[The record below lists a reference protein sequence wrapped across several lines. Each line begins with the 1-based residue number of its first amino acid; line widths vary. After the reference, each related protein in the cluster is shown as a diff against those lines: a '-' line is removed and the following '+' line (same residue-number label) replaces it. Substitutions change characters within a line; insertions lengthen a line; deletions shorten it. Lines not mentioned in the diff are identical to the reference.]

1 MASKSKTYELAL
13 KIAGKVDSSLK
24 KSCLAAAKDV
34 NTLSASVQKVSG
46 KAAKAMATATSAAIT
61 AITVD
66 AAKKAIEFEST
77 MADVAKVVDGLRDQ
91 NGAFTKSYYEMSD
104 ALLNMSKNIPMTADA
119 LGQIMA
125 SAGQAGIASEDLTKF
140 TETAAKMG
148 VAFDTTAEQAGEWM
162 ATWRT
167 ALNLS
172 QTQVTALGDQLNYL
186 GNTTS
191 ENVLKLSEVV
201 TRVGALGQTAGL
213 SAGEVAA
220 LAASMPGVTAEISA
234 TGIKSMMIAMTAGAS
249 ATSNQAAV
257 LQQLGFTASDMA
269 NRMQTDAK
277 GAIIDLLGA
286 IKQLPAAE
294 QTAALSQY
302 FGKESVSSIAPL
314 LKNLGYL
321 QQQFAKVGD
330 AAAYSGSM
338 EAEYAVRADT
348 TANKLQLM
356 QNKLAALQVQIGNK
370 ILPYVNDALDD
381 LSANALPKAEK
392 TLGFII
398 PKVAKMLGFM
408 LEHSSALI
416 NIGLGITAVV
426 GISKTFKAVSTAYKG
441 ATAAVKLLR
450 AAQLKTKIATV
461 ALTAQIRAHTF
472 AMKASAAASKAAA
485 KAQKAFA
492 AGMKFIKSPVGIAVI
507 AITAL
512 ITAGV
517 WLYKNWDTVKAK
529 AAQLGAKI
537 SGIWTKINTAVT
549 TAIAAISSR
558 FPALGAVLSGLWKSV
573 QDVWGNIKAIF
584 SNIIGFIDN
593 VFSGNWSAAWGNIVA
608 IFGNVFGALANI
620 AKAPINAVISVI
632 NMVLSKINEMKI
644 SIPDWV
650 PGVGGKTLGFN
661 IPQIPMLATGGI
673 ATAPTLA
680 MVGEGG
686 EPEAVLPLS
695 KLAQLLDD
703 WVKKPKPGSAGGGD
717 SIVFSPVFNFYG
729 GTPSRE
735 EAMEAGRVS
744 FAEFKRLYRRMKDEE
759 RRKQFSPAKEGKG

>member
-46 KAAKAMATATSAAIT
+46 KAAKAMATATRAAIT
-61 AITVD
+61 AITVA

-104 ALLNMSKNIPMTADA
+104 ALLNMSKSIPMTADA

-125 SAGQAGIASEDLTKF
+125 SAGQAGIASEDLAKF

-148 VAFDTTAEQAGEWM
+148 VAFNTTAEQAGDWM

-191 ENVLKLSEVV
+191 ENALKLSEVV

-249 ATSNQAAV
+249 ATSKQAAV

-277 GAIIDLLGA
+277 GAIIDLLGT

-330 AAAYSGSM
+330 ASAYRGSM

-356 QNKLAALQVQIGNK
+356 QNKLAVLQVRIGNK
-370 ILPYVNDALDD
+370 ILPYVNDALDE
-381 LSANALPKAEK
+381 LSANVLPEVGAE
-392 TLGFII
+392 LDVIVPNII
-398 PKVAKMLGFM
+398 NATKWLWD
-408 LEHSSALI
+408 HRSAVI
-416 NIGLGITAVV
+416 AV
-426 GISKTFKAVSTAYKG
+426 GIAIGGTVAISKGISTVTTIYKG

-472 AMKASAAASKAAA
+472 AMRASIAASKAAA
-485 KAQKAFA
+485 VASKAFR
-492 AGMKFIKSPVGIAVI
+492 AGLAFVTSPIGIAI
-507 AITAL
+507 LAITAL
-512 ITAGV
+512 IAAGV

-593 VFSGNWSAAWGNIVA
+593 VFSGNWSAAWGNVVS
-608 IFGNVFGALANI
+608 IFGNVFGELANI

-703 WVKKPKPGSAGGGD
+703 WDKKPKPGSAGGGE

-759 RRKQFSPAKEGKG
+759 RRKQFSPA

>member
-34 NTLSASVQKVSG
+34 NTLSASVQKTG
-46 KAAKAMATATSAAIT
+46 RIAAKAMAAVGTAVA
-61 AITVD
+61 TV
-66 AAKKAIEFEST
+66 AVASAKKAIEFEST

-104 ALLNMSKNIPMTADA
+104 ALLNMSKSIPMTADA

-191 ENVLKLSEVV
+191 ENALKLSEVV

-249 ATSNQAAV
+249 ATSKQAAV

-277 GAIIDLLGA
+277 GAIIDLLGT

-330 AAAYSGSM
+330 ASAYSGSM

-356 QNKLAALQVQIGNK
+356 QNKLAVLQVQIGNK
-370 ILPYVNDALDD
+370 ILPYVNDALDE
-381 LSANALPKAEK
+381 LSANVLPEVGAE
-392 TLGFII
+392 LDVIVPNII
-398 PKVAKMLGFM
+398 NATKWLWD
-408 LEHSSALI
+408 HRSAVI
-416 NIGLGITAVV
+416 AV
-426 GISKTFKAVSTAYKG
+426 GIAIGGTVAISKGISTVTTIYKG

-512 ITAGV
+512 IAAGV

-593 VFSGNWSAAWGNIVA
+593 VFSGNWSAAWENVVA

-650 PGVGGKTLGFN
+650 PVVGGKTLGFN

-703 WVKKPKPGSAGGGD
+703 WDKKPKPGSAGGGD

-729 GTPSRE
+729 GTPSRD

-744 FAEFKRLYRRMKDEE
+744 FAEFKRLYQRMKNEE
-759 RRKQFSPAKEGKG
+759 RRKQFSPAL

>member
-398 PKVAKMLGFM
+398 PKVAKLLGFM

-759 RRKQFSPAKEGKG
+759 RRKQFSPA

>member
-34 NTLSASVQKVSG
+34 NTLSASVQKVSS
-46 KAAKAMATATSAAIT
+46 KVAKAMATATSAAIT

-104 ALLNMSKNIPMTADA
+104 ALLNMSKSIPMTADA

-148 VAFDTTAEQAGEWM
+148 VAFDTTAEQAGDWM

-191 ENVLKLSEVV
+191 ENALKLSEVV

-249 ATSNQAAV
+249 ATSKQAAV

-338 EAEYAVRADT
+338 EEEYAVRADT

-356 QNKLAALQVQIGNK
+356 QNKLAVLQVQIGNK

-398 PKVAKMLGFM
+398 PKVAKLLGFM
-408 LEHSSALI
+408 LEHSSALL

-450 AAQLKTKIATV
+450 AAQLKTKISTV
-461 ALTAQIRAHTF
+461 ALTAQTKAHTF

-485 KAQKAFA
+485 VASKAFR
-492 AGMKFIKSPVGIAVI
+492 AGLAFVTSPIGIAI
-507 AITAL
+507 LAITAL
-512 ITAGV
+512 IAAGV

-593 VFSGNWSAAWGNIVA
+593 VFSGNWSAAWGNVVS
-608 IFGNVFGALANI
+608 IFGNEFGALANI

-703 WVKKPKPGSAGGGD
+703 WEKKPKPGSAGGGE

-759 RRKQFSPAKEGKG
+759 RRKQFSPA

>member
-1 MASKSKTYELAL
+1 MSSKSKTYELAL

-24 KSCLAAAKDV
+24 KSCLSAAKDV

-104 ALLNMSKNIPMTADA
+104 ALLNMSKSIPMTADA

-148 VAFDTTAEQAGEWM
+148 VAFDTTAEQAGDWM

-191 ENVLKLSEVV
+191 ENALKLSEVV

-249 ATSNQAAV
+249 ATSKQAAV
-257 LQQLGFTASDMA
+257 LQQLGFTASDMT

-330 AAAYSGSM
+330 ASAYSGSM

-356 QNKLAALQVQIGNK
+356 QNKLAVLQVQIGNK

-398 PKVAKMLGFM
+398 PKVAKLLGFM

-450 AAQLKTKIATV
+450 AAQLKTKTATI

-472 AMKASAAASKAAA
+472 AMRASAAASKAAA
-485 KAQKAFA
+485 VASKAFR
-492 AGMKFIKSPVGIAVI
+492 AGLAFVTSPIGIAI
-507 AITAL
+507 LAITAL
-512 ITAGV
+512 IAAGV

-593 VFSGNWSAAWGNIVA
+593 VFSGNWSAAWGNVVS
-608 IFGNVFGALANI
+608 IFGNVFGELANI

-703 WVKKPKPGSAGGGD
+703 WEKKPKPGSAGGGE

-759 RRKQFSPAKEGKG
+759 RRKQFSPA

>member
-13 KIAGKVDSSLK
+13 KIAGKVDGSLK
-24 KSCLAAAKDV
+24 KSCLSAAKDV
-34 NTLSASVQKVSG
+34 NTLSASVQKVSS
-46 KAAKAMATATSAAIT
+46 KVAKAMATATSAAIT

-104 ALLNMSKNIPMTADA
+104 ALLNMSKSIPMTADA

-191 ENVLKLSEVV
+191 ENALKLSEVV

-249 ATSNQAAV
+249 ATSKQAAV

-330 AAAYSGSM
+330 ASAYSGSM

-356 QNKLAALQVQIGNK
+356 QNKLAVLQVQIGNK

-398 PKVAKMLGFM
+398 PKVAKLLGFM

-450 AAQLKTKIATV
+450 AAQLKTKTATI
-461 ALTAQIRAHTF
+461 ALTAQTRAHTF
-472 AMKASAAASKAAA
+472 AMRASAAASKAAA
-485 KAQKAFA
+485 VASKAFR
-492 AGMKFIKSPVGIAVI
+492 AGLAFVTSPIGIAI
-507 AITAL
+507 LAITAL
-512 ITAGV
+512 IAAGV

-593 VFSGNWSAAWGNIVA
+593 VFSGNWSAAWGNVVS
-608 IFGNVFGALANI
+608 IFGNVFGELANI

-703 WVKKPKPGSAGGGD
+703 WDKKPKPGSAGGGE

-759 RRKQFSPAKEGKG
+759 RRKQFSPA

>member
-104 ALLNMSKNIPMTADA
+104 ALLNMSKSIPMTADA

-191 ENVLKLSEVV
+191 ENALKLSEVV

-249 ATSNQAAV
+249 ATSKQAAV

-286 IKQLPAAE
+286 IKQLPATE

-330 AAAYSGSM
+330 ASAYSGSM

-356 QNKLAALQVQIGNK
+356 QNKLAVLQVQIGNK

-398 PKVAKMLGFM
+398 PKVAKLLGFM

-450 AAQLKTKIATV
+450 AAQLKTKTATI

-472 AMKASAAASKAAA
+472 AMRASAAASKAAA
-485 KAQKAFA
+485 VASKAFR
-492 AGMKFIKSPVGIAVI
+492 AGLAFVTSPIGIAI
-507 AITAL
+507 LAITAL
-512 ITAGV
+512 IAAGV

-593 VFSGNWSAAWGNIVA
+593 VFSGNWSAAWGNVVS
-608 IFGNVFGALANI
+608 IFGNVFGELANI

-703 WVKKPKPGSAGGGD
+703 WEKKPKPGSAGGGE

-759 RRKQFSPAKEGKG
+759 RRKQFSPA

>member
-104 ALLNMSKNIPMTADA
+104 ALLNMSKSIPMTADA

-191 ENVLKLSEVV
+191 ENALKLSEVI

-249 ATSNQAAV
+249 ATSKQAAV

-330 AAAYSGSM
+330 AEAYSGSM

-356 QNKLAALQVQIGNK
+356 QNKLAVLQVQIGNK

-398 PKVAKMLGFM
+398 PKVAKLLGFM

-450 AAQLKTKIATV
+450 AAQLKTKTATI
-461 ALTAQIRAHTF
+461 ALTAQTRAHTF
-472 AMKASAAASKAAA
+472 AMRASAAASKAAA
-485 KAQKAFA
+485 VASKAFR
-492 AGMKFIKSPVGIAVI
+492 AGLAFVTSPIGIAI
-507 AITAL
+507 LAITAL
-512 ITAGV
+512 IAAGV

-593 VFSGNWSAAWGNIVA
+593 VFSGNWSAAWGNVVS
-608 IFGNVFGALANI
+608 IFGNVFGELANI

-703 WVKKPKPGSAGGGD
+703 WDKKPKPGSAGGGE

-759 RRKQFSPAKEGKG
+759 RRKQFSPA

>member
-1 MASKSKTYELAL
+1 MASISKTYELAL
-13 KIAGKVDSSLK
+13 KIAGKVDGSLK

-34 NTLSASVQKVSG
+34 NTLSASAQKTG
-46 KAAKAMATATSAAIT
+46 RIAAKAMAAVGTAVA
-61 AITVD
+61 TV
-66 AAKKAIEFEST
+66 AVASAKKAIEFEST

-125 SAGQAGIASEDLTKF
+125 SAGQAGIASEDLAKF

-172 QTQVTALGDQLNYL
+172 QTQVAALGDQLNYL

-191 ENVLKLSEVV
+191 ENALKLSEVV

-249 ATSNQAAV
+249 ATSKQAAV

-277 GAIIDLLGA
+277 GAIIDLLGT

-330 AAAYSGSM
+330 ASAYSGSM

-356 QNKLAALQVQIGNK
+356 QNKLAVLQVQIGNK
-370 ILPYVNDALDD
+370 ILPYVNDALDE
-381 LSANALPKAEK
+381 LSANVLPEVGAE
-392 TLGFII
+392 LDVIVPNII
-398 PKVAKMLGFM
+398 NATKWLWD
-408 LEHSSALI
+408 HRSAVI
-416 NIGLGITAVV
+416 AV
-426 GISKTFKAVSTAYKG
+426 GIAIGGTVAISKGISTVTTIYKG

-450 AAQLKTKIATV
+450 AAQLKTKIATI

-492 AGMKFIKSPVGIAVI
+492 AGMKFIKSPVGIAVV

-512 ITAGV
+512 IAAGV

-593 VFSGNWSAAWGNIVA
+593 VFSGNWSAAWGNVVS
-608 IFGNVFGALANI
+608 IFGNVFGELANI

-650 PGVGGKTLGFN
+650 PVVGGETLGFN

-703 WVKKPKPGSAGGGD
+703 WDKKPKPGSAGGGE

-759 RRKQFSPAKEGKG
+759 RRKQFSPA

>member
-104 ALLNMSKNIPMTADA
+104 ALLNMSKSIPMTADA

-125 SAGQAGIASEDLTKF
+125 SAGQAGIASEDLAKF

-172 QTQVTALGDQLNYL
+172 QTQVAALGDQLNYL

-191 ENVLKLSEVV
+191 ENALKLSEVV

-249 ATSNQAAV
+249 ATSKQAAV
-257 LQQLGFTASDMA
+257 LQQLGFTVSDMA

-356 QNKLAALQVQIGNK
+356 QNKLAVLQVQIGNK

-398 PKVAKMLGFM
+398 PKVAKLLGFM

-450 AAQLKTKIATV
+450 AAQLKTKTATI
-461 ALTAQIRAHTF
+461 ALTAQTRAHTF
-472 AMKASAAASKAAA
+472 AMRASAAAIKAAA
-485 KAQKAFA
+485 VASKAFR
-492 AGMKFIKSPVGIAVI
+492 AGLAFVTSPIGIAI
-507 AITAL
+507 LAITAL
-512 ITAGV
+512 IAAGV

-593 VFSGNWSAAWGNIVA
+593 VFSGNWSAAWGNVVS
-608 IFGNVFGALANI
+608 IFGNVFGELANI

-703 WVKKPKPGSAGGGD
+703 WDKKPKPSSAGGGE

-759 RRKQFSPAKEGKG
+759 RRKQFSPA

>member
-125 SAGQAGIASEDLTKF
+125 SAGQAGIASEDLAKF

-148 VAFDTTAEQAGEWM
+148 VAFDTTAEQAGDWM

-191 ENVLKLSEVV
+191 ENALKLSEVV

-249 ATSNQAAV
+249 ATSKQAAV

-286 IKQLPAAE
+286 IKQLPAVE

-330 AAAYSGSM
+330 ASAYSGSM

-356 QNKLAALQVQIGNK
+356 QNKLAVLQVQIGNK

-398 PKVAKMLGFM
+398 PKVAKLLGFM

-450 AAQLKTKIATV
+450 AAQLKTKTATI

-472 AMKASAAASKAAA
+472 AMRASAAASKAAA
-485 KAQKAFA
+485 VASKAFR
-492 AGMKFIKSPVGIAVI
+492 AGLAFVTSPIGIAI
-507 AITAL
+507 LAITAL
-512 ITAGV
+512 IAAGV

-593 VFSGNWSAAWGNIVA
+593 VFSGNWSAAWGNVVS
-608 IFGNVFGALANI
+608 IFGNEFGALANI

-703 WVKKPKPGSAGGGD
+703 WDKKPKPGSAGGGE

-759 RRKQFSPAKEGKG
+759 RRKQFSPA

>member
-104 ALLNMSKNIPMTADA
+104 ALLNMSKSIPMTADA

-172 QTQVTALGDQLNYL
+172 QTQVAALGDQLNYL

-191 ENVLKLSEVV
+191 ENALKLSEVV

-249 ATSNQAAV
+249 ATSKQAAV

-356 QNKLAALQVQIGNK
+356 QNKLAVLQVQIGNK

-398 PKVAKMLGFM
+398 PKVAKLLGFM

-450 AAQLKTKIATV
+450 AAQLKTKTATI
-461 ALTAQIRAHTF
+461 ALTAQIRAHTL
-472 AMKASAAASKAAA
+472 AMRASAAASKAAA
-485 KAQKAFA
+485 VASKAFR
-492 AGMKFIKSPVGIAVI
+492 AGLAFVTSPIGIAI
-507 AITAL
+507 LAITAL
-512 ITAGV
+512 IAAGV

-558 FPALGAVLSGLWKSV
+558 FPVLGAVLSGLWKSV
-573 QDVWGNIKAIF
+573 QDVWNNIQAIF

-593 VFSGNWSAAWGNIVA
+593 VFSGNWSAAWGNVVS
-608 IFGNVFGALANI
+608 IFGNIFGELANI

-661 IPQIPMLATGGI
+661 IPQIPTLATGGI

-703 WVKKPKPGSAGGGD
+703 WDKKTKPGSAGGGE

-759 RRKQFSPAKEGKG
+759 RRKQFSPA

>member
-77 MADVAKVVDGLRDQ
+77 MADVAKVVDGLRDE

-104 ALLNMSKNIPMTADA
+104 ALLNMSKSIPMTADA

-125 SAGQAGIASEDLTKF
+125 SAGQAGIASEDLAKF

-148 VAFDTTAEQAGEWM
+148 VAFDTTAEQAGDWM

-191 ENVLKLSEVV
+191 ENALKLSEVV

-249 ATSNQAAV
+249 ATSKQAAV

-356 QNKLAALQVQIGNK
+356 QNKLAVLQVQIGNK

-398 PKVAKMLGFM
+398 PKVAKLLGFM
-408 LEHSSALI
+408 LEHSSALL

-450 AAQLKTKIATV
+450 AAQLKTKISTV
-461 ALTAQIRAHTF
+461 ALTAQTKAHTF

-485 KAQKAFA
+485 VASKAFR
-492 AGMKFIKSPVGIAVI
+492 AGLAFVTSPIGIAI
-507 AITAL
+507 LAITAL
-512 ITAGV
+512 IAAGV

-593 VFSGNWSAAWGNIVA
+593 VFSGNWSAAWGNVVS
-608 IFGNVFGALANI
+608 IFGNEFGALANI

-661 IPQIPMLATGGI
+661 IPQIPMLAAGGI

-680 MVGEGG
+680 VVGEGG

-703 WVKKPKPGSAGGGD
+703 WEKKPKPDSAGGGE

-759 RRKQFSPAKEGKG
+759 RRKQFSPA

>member
-34 NTLSASVQKVSG
+34 NTLSASVQKTG
-46 KAAKAMATATSAAIT
+46 RIAAKAMAAVGTAVA
-61 AITVD
+61 TV
-66 AAKKAIEFEST
+66 AVASAKKAIEFEST
-77 MADVAKVVDGLRDQ
+77 MADVAKVVDGLRDR

-104 ALLNMSKNIPMTADA
+104 ALLNMSKSIPMTADA

-191 ENVLKLSEVV
+191 ENALKLSEVV

-249 ATSNQAAV
+249 ATSKQATV

-286 IKQLPAAE
+286 IKKLPAAE

-314 LKNLGYL
+314 LKNLDYL

-356 QNKLAALQVQIGNK
+356 QNKLAVLQVQIGNK
-370 ILPYVNDALDD
+370 ILPYVNDALDE
-381 LSANALPKAEK
+381 LSANVLPEVGAE
-392 TLGFII
+392 LDVIVPNII
-398 PKVAKMLGFM
+398 NATKWLW
-408 LEHSSALI
+408 EHRSAVI
-416 NIGLGITAVV
+416 AV
-426 GISKTFKAVSTAYKG
+426 GIAIGGTVAISKGISTVTTIYKG

-512 ITAGV
+512 IAAGV

-593 VFSGNWSAAWGNIVA
+593 VFSGNWSAAWGNVVS
-608 IFGNVFGALANI
+608 IFGNVFGELANI

-650 PGVGGKTLGFN
+650 PVVGGKTLGFN

-703 WVKKPKPGSAGGGD
+703 WEKKPKPGSAGGGE

-735 EAMEAGRVS
+735 EAIEAGRVS

-759 RRKQFSPAKEGKG
+759 RRKQFSPA

>member
-77 MADVAKVVDGLRDQ
+77 MADVAKVVDGLRDE

-104 ALLNMSKNIPMTADA
+104 ALLNMSKSIPMTADA

-191 ENVLKLSEVV
+191 ENALKLSEVV

-220 LAASMPGVTAEISA
+220 LAASMPGVNAEISA

-249 ATSNQAAV
+249 ATSKQAAV
-257 LQQLGFTASDMA
+257 LQQLGFTASEMA

-286 IKQLPAAE
+286 IKQLPEAE

-321 QQQFAKVGD
+321 QQQFDKVGD

-356 QNKLAALQVQIGNK
+356 QNKLAVLQVQIGNK

-398 PKVAKMLGFM
+398 PKVAKLLGFM

-450 AAQLKTKIATV
+450 AAQLKTKTATI
-461 ALTAQIRAHTF
+461 ALTAQTRAHTF
-472 AMKASAAASKAAA
+472 AMRASAAASKAAA
-485 KAQKAFA
+485 VASKAFR
-492 AGMKFIKSPVGIAVI
+492 AGLAFITSPIGIAI
-507 AITAL
+507 LAITAL
-512 ITAGV
+512 IAAGV

-537 SGIWTKINTAVT
+537 IGIWTKINTAVT

-593 VFSGNWSAAWGNIVA
+593 VFSGNWSAAWGNVVS
-608 IFGNVFGALANI
+608 IFGNVFGELANI

-703 WVKKPKPGSAGGGD
+703 WDKKPKPGSAGGGE

-759 RRKQFSPAKEGKG
+759 RRKQFSPA

>member
-34 NTLSASVQKVSG
+34 NTLSASVQKVSS
-46 KAAKAMATATSAAIT
+46 KVAKAMATATSAAIT

-104 ALLNMSKNIPMTADA
+104 ALLNMSKSIPMTADA

-191 ENVLKLSEVV
+191 ENALKLSEVV

-249 ATSNQAAV
+249 ATSKQAAV

-338 EAEYAVRADT
+338 EEEYAVRADT

-356 QNKLAALQVQIGNK
+356 QNKLAVLQVQIGNK

-398 PKVAKMLGFM
+398 PKVAKLLGFM

-450 AAQLKTKIATV
+450 AAQLKTKISTV
-461 ALTAQIRAHTF
+461 ALTAQTKAHTF

-485 KAQKAFA
+485 VASKAFR
-492 AGMKFIKSPVGIAVI
+492 AGLAFVTSPIGIAI
-507 AITAL
+507 LAITAL
-512 ITAGV
+512 IAAGV

-593 VFSGNWSAAWGNIVA
+593 VFSGNWSAAWGNVVS
-608 IFGNVFGALANI
+608 IFGNEFGALANI

-661 IPQIPMLATGGI
+661 IPQIPMLAAGGI

-703 WVKKPKPGSAGGGD
+703 WEKKPKPDSAGGGE

-759 RRKQFSPAKEGKG
+759 RRKQFSPA

>member
-77 MADVAKVVDGLRDQ
+77 MADVAKVVDGLRDE

-104 ALLNMSKNIPMTADA
+104 ALLNMSKSIPMTADA

-125 SAGQAGIASEDLTKF
+125 SAGQAGIASEDLAKF

-148 VAFDTTAEQAGEWM
+148 VAFDTTAEQAGDWM

-191 ENVLKLSEVV
+191 ENALKLSEVV

-249 ATSNQAAV
+249 ATSKQAAV

-330 AAAYSGSM
+330 ATAYSGSM

-356 QNKLAALQVQIGNK
+356 QNKLAVLQVQIGNK

-398 PKVAKMLGFM
+398 PKVAKLLGFM

-450 AAQLKTKIATV
+450 AAQLKTKTATI
-461 ALTAQIRAHTF
+461 ALTAQTRAHTF
-472 AMKASAAASKAAA
+472 AMRASAAASKAAA
-485 KAQKAFA
+485 VASKAFR
-492 AGMKFIKSPVGIAVI
+492 AGLAFVTSPIGIAI
-507 AITAL
+507 LAITAL
-512 ITAGV
+512 IAAGV

-593 VFSGNWSAAWGNIVA
+593 VFSGNWSAAWGNVVS
-608 IFGNVFGALANI
+608 IFGNLFGELANI

-661 IPQIPMLATGGI
+661 IPQILMLATGGI

-703 WVKKPKPGSAGGGD
+703 WDKKPKPGSAGGGE

-759 RRKQFSPAKEGKG
+759 RRKQFSPA

>member
-104 ALLNMSKNIPMTADA
+104 ALLNMSKSIPMTADA

-125 SAGQAGIASEDLTKF
+125 SAGKAGIASEDLTKF

-191 ENVLKLSEVV
+191 ENALKLSEVV

-249 ATSNQAAV
+249 ATSKQAAV

-286 IKQLPAAE
+286 IKKLPAAE

-356 QNKLAALQVQIGNK
+356 QNKLAVLQVQIGNK
-370 ILPYVNDALDD
+370 ILPYVNAALDD

-398 PKVAKMLGFM
+398 PKVAKLLGFM
-408 LEHSSALI
+408 LEHSSALL

-450 AAQLKTKIATV
+450 AAQLKTKISTV
-461 ALTAQIRAHTF
+461 ALTAQTKAHTF

-485 KAQKAFA
+485 VASKAFR
-492 AGMKFIKSPVGIAVI
+492 AGLAFVTSPIGIAI
-507 AITAL
+507 LAITAL
-512 ITAGV
+512 IAAGV

-593 VFSGNWSAAWGNIVA
+593 VFSGNWSAAWGNVVS
-608 IFGNVFGALANI
+608 IFGNEFGALANI

-703 WVKKPKPGSAGGGD
+703 WDKKPKPGSAGGGE

-759 RRKQFSPAKEGKG
+759 RRKQFSPA

>member
-13 KIAGKVDSSLK
+13 KIAGKVDGSLK
-24 KSCLAAAKDV
+24 KSCFSAAKDV
-34 NTLSASVQKVSG
+34 NTLSASVQKTG
-46 KAAKAMATATSAAIT
+46 RIAAKAMAAVGTAVA
-61 AITVD
+61 TV
-66 AAKKAIEFEST
+66 AVASAKKAIEFEST

-104 ALLNMSKNIPMTADA
+104 ALLNMSKSIPMTADA
-119 LGQIMA
+119 LGQIMV

-191 ENVLKLSEVV
+191 ENALKLSEVV

-249 ATSNQAAV
+249 ATSKQAAV

-330 AAAYSGSM
+330 ASAYSGSM

-356 QNKLAALQVQIGNK
+356 QNKLAVLQVRIGNK

-398 PKVAKMLGFM
+398 PKVAKLLGFM

-450 AAQLKTKIATV
+450 AAQLKTKTAT
-461 ALTAQIRAHTF
+461 I
-472 AMKASAAASKAAA
+472 
-485 KAQKAFA
+485 
-492 AGMKFIKSPVGIAVI
+492 
-507 AITAL
+507 
-512 ITAGV
+512 
-517 WLYKNWDTVKAK
+517 
-529 AAQLGAKI
+529 
-537 SGIWTKINTAVT
+537 
-549 TAIAAISSR
+549 
-558 FPALGAVLSGLWKSV
+558 
-573 QDVWGNIKAIF
+573 
-584 SNIIGFIDN
+584 
-593 VFSGNWSAAWGNIVA
+593 
-608 IFGNVFGALANI
+608 
-620 AKAPINAVISVI
+620 
-632 NMVLSKINEMKI
+632 
-644 SIPDWV
+644 
-650 PGVGGKTLGFN
+650 
-661 IPQIPMLATGGI
+661 
-673 ATAPTLA
+673 
-680 MVGEGG
+680 
-686 EPEAVLPLS
+686 
-695 KLAQLLDD
+695 
-703 WVKKPKPGSAGGGD
+703 
-717 SIVFSPVFNFYG
+717 
-729 GTPSRE
+729 
-735 EAMEAGRVS
+735 
-744 FAEFKRLYRRMKDEE
+744 AEFDHSTLTK
-759 RRKQFSPAKEGKG
+759 

>member
-13 KIAGKVDSSLK
+13 KIEGKVDSSLK

-104 ALLNMSKNIPMTADA
+104 ALLNMSKSIPMTADA

-125 SAGQAGIASEDLTKF
+125 SAGQAGIASEDLTAF

-167 ALNLS
+167 TLNLS

-191 ENVLKLSEVV
+191 ENALKLSEVV

-213 SAGEVAA
+213 SPGEVAA
-220 LAASMPGVTAEISA
+220 LAASMPGVNAEISA

-249 ATSNQAAV
+249 ATSKQSAV
-257 LQQLGFTASDMA
+257 LQQLGFTATEMA

-356 QNKLAALQVQIGNK
+356 QNKLAVLQVQIGNK

-398 PKVAKMLGFM
+398 PKVAKLLGFM

-450 AAQLKTKIATV
+450 AAQLKTKTATI

-472 AMKASAAASKAAA
+472 AMRASAAASKAAA
-485 KAQKAFA
+485 VASKAFR
-492 AGMKFIKSPVGIAVI
+492 AGLAFVTSPIGIAI
-507 AITAL
+507 LAITAL
-512 ITAGV
+512 IAAGV

-593 VFSGNWSAAWGNIVA
+593 VFSGNWSAAWGNVVS
-608 IFGNVFGALANI
+608 IFGNVFGELANI

-703 WVKKPKPGSAGGGD
+703 WDKKPKPGSAGGGE

-759 RRKQFSPAKEGKG
+759 RRKQFSPA

>member
-249 ATSNQAAV
+249 ATSQQAAV

-398 PKVAKMLGFM
+398 PKVAKLLGFM

-450 AAQLKTKIATV
+450 AAQLKTKISTI
-461 ALTAQIRAHTF
+461 ALTAQTRAHTF
-472 AMKASAAASKAAA
+472 AMRASAAASKAAA
-485 KAQKAFA
+485 VASKAFR
-492 AGMKFIKSPVGIAVI
+492 AGLAFVTSPIGIAI
-507 AITAL
+507 LAITAL
-512 ITAGV
+512 ISAGV

-558 FPALGAVLSGLWKSV
+558 VRELLGAVLPGLWKSV

-593 VFSGNWSAAWGNIVA
+593 VFSGNWSAAWGNVVS

-661 IPQIPMLATGGI
+661 LPQIPMLATGGI

-703 WVKKPKPGSAGGGD
+703 WEKKPKPGSAGGGE

-759 RRKQFSPAKEGKG
+759 RRKQFSPA

>member
-66 AAKKAIEFEST
+66 AAKKAIEFEGT

-125 SAGQAGIASEDLTKF
+125 SAGQAGIASEDLAKF

-172 QTQVTALGDQLNYL
+172 QTQVAALGDQLNYL

-191 ENVLKLSEVV
+191 ENALKLSEVV

-249 ATSNQAAV
+249 ATSKQAAV

-356 QNKLAALQVQIGNK
+356 QNKLAVLQVQIGNK

-398 PKVAKMLGFM
+398 PKVAKLLGFM

-450 AAQLKTKIATV
+450 AAQLKTKTATI
-461 ALTAQIRAHTF
+461 ALTAQTRAHTF
-472 AMKASAAASKAAA
+472 AMRASAAASKAAA
-485 KAQKAFA
+485 VASKAFR
-492 AGMKFIKSPVGIAVI
+492 AGLAFVTSPIGIAI
-507 AITAL
+507 LAITAL
-512 ITAGV
+512 IAAGV

-593 VFSGNWSAAWGNIVA
+593 VFSGNWSAAWGNVVS
-608 IFGNVFGALANI
+608 IFGNVFGELANI

-650 PGVGGKTLGFN
+650 PVVGGKTLGFN

-703 WVKKPKPGSAGGGD
+703 WDKKPKPSSAGGGE

-759 RRKQFSPAKEGKG
+759 RRKQFSPA

>member
-125 SAGQAGIASEDLTKF
+125 SAGQAGIASEDLAKF

-249 ATSNQAAV
+249 ATSQQAAV

-330 AAAYSGSM
+330 ASAYSGSM

-348 TANKLQLM
+348 TANKLKLM
-356 QNKLAALQVQIGNK
+356 QNKLAVLQVQIGNK
-370 ILPYVNDALDD
+370 ILPYVNDALDE

-398 PKVAKMLGFM
+398 PKVAKLLGFM

-461 ALTAQIRAHTF
+461 ALTAQSRAHTF

-512 ITAGV
+512 IAAGV

-593 VFSGNWSAAWGNIVA
+593 VFSGNWSAAWGNVVA

-661 IPQIPMLATGGI
+661 LPQIPMLATGGI

-703 WVKKPKPGSAGGGD
+703 WDKKPKPGSAGGGE

-744 FAEFKRLYRRMKDEE
+744 FAEFKRLYRRMQDEE
-759 RRKQFSPAKEGKG
+759 RRKQFSPA

>member
-125 SAGQAGIASEDLTKF
+125 SAGQAGIASEDLAKF

-172 QTQVTALGDQLNYL
+172 QTQVAALGDQLNYL

-191 ENVLKLSEVV
+191 ENALKLSEVV

-249 ATSNQAAV
+249 ATSKQAAV

-330 AAAYSGSM
+330 ASAYSGSM

-356 QNKLAALQVQIGNK
+356 QNKLAVLQVQIGNK

-398 PKVAKMLGFM
+398 PKVAKLLGFM

-450 AAQLKTKIATV
+450 AAQLKTKTATI
-461 ALTAQIRAHTF
+461 ALTAQTRAHTF

-512 ITAGV
+512 IAAGV

-593 VFSGNWSAAWGNIVA
+593 VFSGNWSAAWGNVVS
-608 IFGNVFGALANI
+608 IFGNVFGELANI

-703 WVKKPKPGSAGGGD
+703 WDKKPKPGPAGGGE

-759 RRKQFSPAKEGKG
+759 RRKQFSPA

>member
-34 NTLSASVQKVSG
+34 NTLSASVQKTG
-46 KAAKAMATATSAAIT
+46 RIAAKAMAAVGTAVA
-61 AITVD
+61 TV
-66 AAKKAIEFEST
+66 AVASAKKAIEFEST

-104 ALLNMSKNIPMTADA
+104 ALLNMSKSIPMTADA

-191 ENVLKLSEVV
+191 ENALKLSEVV

-249 ATSNQAAV
+249 ATSKQAAV

-277 GAIIDLLGA
+277 GAIIDLLGT

-330 AAAYSGSM
+330 ASAYSGSM

-356 QNKLAALQVQIGNK
+356 QNKLAVLQVQIGNK
-370 ILPYVNDALDD
+370 ILPYVNDALDE
-381 LSANALPKAEK
+381 LSANVLPEVGAE
-392 TLGFII
+392 LDVIVPNII
-398 PKVAKMLGFM
+398 NATKWLWD
-408 LEHSSALI
+408 HRSAVI
-416 NIGLGITAVV
+416 AV
-426 GISKTFKAVSTAYKG
+426 GIAIGGTVAISKGISTVTTIYKG

-450 AAQLKTKIATV
+450 AAQLKTKTATI

-472 AMKASAAASKAAA
+472 AMRASAAASKAAA
-485 KAQKAFA
+485 VASKAFR
-492 AGMKFIKSPVGIAVI
+492 AGLAFVTSPIGIAI
-507 AITAL
+507 LAITAL
-512 ITAGV
+512 IAAGV

-593 VFSGNWSAAWGNIVA
+593 VFSGNWSAAWENVVA

-650 PGVGGKTLGFN
+650 PVVGGKTLGFN

-703 WVKKPKPGSAGGGD
+703 WDKKPKPGSAGGGD

-729 GTPSRE
+729 GTPSRD

-744 FAEFKRLYRRMKDEE
+744 FAEFKRLYQRMKNEE
-759 RRKQFSPAKEGKG
+759 RRKQFSTAL

>member
-34 NTLSASVQKVSG
+34 NTLSASAQKVSS
-46 KAAKAMATATSAAIT
+46 KVAKAMATATSAAIT
-61 AITVD
+61 AITVA

-104 ALLNMSKNIPMTADA
+104 ALLNMSKSIPMTADA

-125 SAGQAGIASEDLTKF
+125 SAGQAGIASEDLAKF

-148 VAFDTTAEQAGEWM
+148 VAFNTTAEQAGDWM

-191 ENVLKLSEVV
+191 ENALKLSEVV

-249 ATSNQAAV
+249 ATSKQAAV

-330 AAAYSGSM
+330 ASAYSGSM

-348 TANKLQLM
+348 TANKLQLT
-356 QNKLAALQVQIGNK
+356 QNKLAVLQVQIGNK
-370 ILPYVNDALDD
+370 ILPYVNDALDE
-381 LSANALPKAEK
+381 LSANVLPEVG
-392 TLGFII
+392 TELDVIVPNII
-398 PKVAKMLGFM
+398 NATKWLWD
-408 LEHSSALI
+408 HRSAVI
-416 NIGLGITAVV
+416 AV
-426 GISKTFKAVSTAYKG
+426 GIAIGGTVAISKGISTVTTIYKG

-450 AAQLKTKIATV
+450 AAQLKTKIATI

-512 ITAGV
+512 IAAGV

-593 VFSGNWSAAWGNIVA
+593 VFSGNWSAAWGNVVS
-608 IFGNVFGALANI
+608 IFGNVFGELANI

-703 WVKKPKPGSAGGGD
+703 WDKKPKPGSAGGGE

-759 RRKQFSPAKEGKG
+759 RRKQFSPA

>member
-34 NTLSASVQKVSG
+34 NTLSASVQKTG
-46 KAAKAMATATSAAIT
+46 RIAAKAMAAVGTAVA
-61 AITVD
+61 TV
-66 AAKKAIEFEST
+66 AVASAKKAIEFEST

-104 ALLNMSKNIPMTADA
+104 ALLNMSKSIPMTADA

-191 ENVLKLSEVV
+191 ENALKLSEVV

-249 ATSNQAAV
+249 ATSKQATV

-286 IKQLPAAE
+286 IKKLPAAE

-314 LKNLGYL
+314 LKNLDYL

-356 QNKLAALQVQIGNK
+356 QNKLAVLQVQIGNK
-370 ILPYVNDALDD
+370 ILPYVNDALDE
-381 LSANALPKAEK
+381 LSANVLPEVGAE
-392 TLGFII
+392 LDVIVPNII
-398 PKVAKMLGFM
+398 NATKWLWD
-408 LEHSSALI
+408 HRSAVI
-416 NIGLGITAVV
+416 AV
-426 GISKTFKAVSTAYKG
+426 GIAIGGTVAISKGISTVTTIYKG

-512 ITAGV
+512 IAAGV

-593 VFSGNWSAAWGNIVA
+593 VFSGNWSAAWENVVA

-650 PGVGGKTLGFN
+650 PVVGGKTLGFN

-703 WVKKPKPGSAGGGD
+703 WDKKPKPGSAGGGE

-759 RRKQFSPAKEGKG
+759 RRKQFSPA

>member
-104 ALLNMSKNIPMTADA
+104 ALLNMSKSIPMTADA

-162 ATWRT
+162 AVWRT

-191 ENVLKLSEVV
+191 ENALKLSEVV

-249 ATSNQAAV
+249 ATSKQAAV

-356 QNKLAALQVQIGNK
+356 QNKLAVLQVQIGNK

-398 PKVAKMLGFM
+398 PKVAKLLGFM

-461 ALTAQIRAHTF
+461 AQTAQIRAHTF
-472 AMKASAAASKAAA
+472 AMRASAAASKAAA
-485 KAQKAFA
+485 VASKAFR
-492 AGMKFIKSPVGIAVI
+492 AGLAFVTSPIGIAI
-507 AITAL
+507 LAITAL
-512 ITAGV
+512 IAAGV

-593 VFSGNWSAAWGNIVA
+593 VFSGNWSAAWGNVVS
-608 IFGNVFGALANI
+608 IFGNVFGELANI

-703 WVKKPKPGSAGGGD
+703 WDKKPKPGSAGGGE

-759 RRKQFSPAKEGKG
+759 RRKQFSPA

>member
-104 ALLNMSKNIPMTADA
+104 ALLNMSKSIPMTADA

-191 ENVLKLSEVV
+191 ENALKLSEVV

-249 ATSNQAAV
+249 ATSKQAAV

-330 AAAYSGSM
+330 ATAYSGSM

-356 QNKLAALQVQIGNK
+356 QNKLAVLQVQIGNK

-398 PKVAKMLGFM
+398 PKVAKLLGFM

-450 AAQLKTKIATV
+450 AAQLKTKTATI
-461 ALTAQIRAHTF
+461 ALTAQTRAHTF
-472 AMKASAAASKAAA
+472 AMRASAAASKAAA
-485 KAQKAFA
+485 VASKAFR
-492 AGMKFIKSPVGIAVI
+492 AGLAFVTSPIGIAI
-507 AITAL
+507 LAITAL
-512 ITAGV
+512 IAAGV

-593 VFSGNWSAAWGNIVA
+593 VFSGNWSAAWGNVVS
-608 IFGNVFGALANI
+608 IFGNLFGELANI

-703 WVKKPKPGSAGGGD
+703 WDKKPKPGSAGGGE

-759 RRKQFSPAKEGKG
+759 RRKQFSPA

>member
-125 SAGQAGIASEDLTKF
+125 SAGQAGIASEDLAKF

-249 ATSNQAAV
+249 ATSQQAAV

-398 PKVAKMLGFM
+398 PKVAKLLGFM

-450 AAQLKTKIATV
+450 AAQLKTKISTI
-461 ALTAQIRAHTF
+461 ALTAQTRAHTF
-472 AMKASAAASKAAA
+472 AMRASAAASKAAA
-485 KAQKAFA
+485 VASKAFR
-492 AGMKFIKSPVGIAVI
+492 AGLAFVTSPIGIAI
-507 AITAL
+507 LAITAL
-512 ITAGV
+512 IAAGV

-593 VFSGNWSAAWGNIVA
+593 VFSGNWSAAWGNVVS
-608 IFGNVFGALANI
+608 IFGNVFGELPNI

-703 WVKKPKPGSAGGGD
+703 WDKKPKPGSAGGGE

-759 RRKQFSPAKEGKG
+759 RRKQFSPA

>member
-34 NTLSASVQKVSG
+34 NTLSASAQKVSS
-46 KAAKAMATATSAAIT
+46 KVAKAMATATSAAIT
-61 AITVD
+61 AITVA

-125 SAGQAGIASEDLTKF
+125 SAGQAGIASEDLAKF

-148 VAFDTTAEQAGEWM
+148 VAFNTTAEQAGEWM

-172 QTQVTALGDQLNYL
+172 QTQVAALGDQLNYL

-191 ENVLKLSEVV
+191 ENALKLSEVV

-249 ATSNQAAV
+249 ATSKQAAV

-277 GAIIDLLGA
+277 GAIIDLLGT

-330 AAAYSGSM
+330 ATAYSGSM

-356 QNKLAALQVQIGNK
+356 KNKLAVLQVQIGNK

-398 PKVAKMLGFM
+398 PKVAKLLGFM

-450 AAQLKTKIATV
+450 AAQLKTKTATI

-472 AMKASAAASKAAA
+472 AMRASAAASKAAA
-485 KAQKAFA
+485 VASKAFR
-492 AGMKFIKSPVGIAVI
+492 AGLAFVTSPIGIAI
-507 AITAL
+507 LAITAL
-512 ITAGV
+512 IAAGV

-593 VFSGNWSAAWGNIVA
+593 VFSGNWSAAWGNVVS
-608 IFGNVFGALANI
+608 IFGNVFGELANI

-703 WVKKPKPGSAGGGD
+703 WDKKPKPGPAGGGE

-759 RRKQFSPAKEGKG
+759 RRKQFSPA

>member
-104 ALLNMSKNIPMTADA
+104 ALLNMSKSIPMTADA

-191 ENVLKLSEVV
+191 ENALKLSEVV

-249 ATSNQAAV
+249 ATSKQAAV

-330 AAAYSGSM
+330 ASAYSGSM

-356 QNKLAALQVQIGNK
+356 QNKLAVLQVQIGNK
-370 ILPYVNDALDD
+370 ILPYVNDALDE
-381 LSANALPKAEK
+381 LSANVLPEVGAE
-392 TLGFII
+392 LDVIVPNII
-398 PKVAKMLGFM
+398 NATKWLWD
-408 LEHSSALI
+408 HRSAVI
-416 NIGLGITAVV
+416 AV
-426 GISKTFKAVSTAYKG
+426 GIAIGGTVAISKGISTVTTIYKG

-450 AAQLKTKIATV
+450 AAQLKTKTATI

-472 AMKASAAASKAAA
+472 AMRASAAASKAAA
-485 KAQKAFA
+485 VASKAFR
-492 AGMKFIKSPVGIAVI
+492 AGLAFVTSPIGIAI
-507 AITAL
+507 LAITAL
-512 ITAGV
+512 IAAGV

-593 VFSGNWSAAWGNIVA
+593 VFSGNWSAAWGNVVS
-608 IFGNVFGALANI
+608 IFGNLFGELANI

-703 WVKKPKPGSAGGGD
+703 WDKKPKPGSAGGGE

-759 RRKQFSPAKEGKG
+759 RRKQFSPA

>member
-759 RRKQFSPAKEGKG
+759 RRKQFSPA

>member
-34 NTLSASVQKVSG
+34 NTLSASVQKVSS
-46 KAAKAMATATSAAIT
+46 KVAKAMATATSAAIT

-77 MADVAKVVDGLRDQ
+77 MADVAKVVDGLRDE

-104 ALLNMSKNIPMTADA
+104 ALLNMSKSIPMTADA

-125 SAGQAGIASEDLTKF
+125 SAGQAGIASEDLAKF

-148 VAFDTTAEQAGEWM
+148 VAFDTTAEQAGDWM

-191 ENVLKLSEVV
+191 ENALKLSEVV

-249 ATSNQAAV
+249 ATSKQAAV

-338 EAEYAVRADT
+338 EEEYAVRADT

-356 QNKLAALQVQIGNK
+356 QNKLAVLQVQIGNK

-398 PKVAKMLGFM
+398 PKVAKLLGFM

-450 AAQLKTKIATV
+450 AAQLKTKTATI
-461 ALTAQIRAHTF
+461 ALTAQTRAHTF
-472 AMKASAAASKAAA
+472 AMRASAAASKAAA
-485 KAQKAFA
+485 VASKAFR
-492 AGMKFIKSPVGIAVI
+492 AGLAFVTSPIGIAI
-507 AITAL
+507 LAITAL
-512 ITAGV
+512 IAAGV

-549 TAIAAISSR
+549 TATAAISSR

-593 VFSGNWSAAWGNIVA
+593 VFSGNWSAAWGNVVS
-608 IFGNVFGALANI
+608 IFGNVFGELANI

-703 WVKKPKPGSAGGGD
+703 WDKKPKPGSAGGGE

-759 RRKQFSPAKEGKG
+759 RRKQFSPA

>member
-249 ATSNQAAV
+249 ATSKQAAV

-398 PKVAKMLGFM
+398 PKVAKLLGFM

-426 GISKTFKAVSTAYKG
+426 GISKGISTVTTAYKG
-441 ATAAVKLLR
+441 AKAAVKLLR
-450 AAQLKTKIATV
+450 AAQLKTKTATI
-461 ALTAQIRAHTF
+461 ALTAQTRAHTF

-558 FPALGAVLSGLWKSV
+558 FPVLGAVLSGLWKSV
-573 QDVWGNIKAIF
+573 QDVWGNIQAVF

-703 WVKKPKPGSAGGGD
+703 WEKKPKPGSAGGGD

-759 RRKQFSPAKEGKG
+759 RRKQFSPA

>member
-1 MASKSKTYELAL
+1 MASKSKTYEFAL

-61 AITVD
+61 AITVA

-104 ALLNMSKNIPMTADA
+104 ALLNMSKSIPMTADA

-191 ENVLKLSEVV
+191 ENALKLSEVV

-249 ATSNQAAV
+249 ATSKQAAV
-257 LQQLGFTASDMA
+257 LQQLGFTVSDMA

-330 AAAYSGSM
+330 ASAYSGSM

-356 QNKLAALQVQIGNK
+356 QNKLAVLQVQIGNK

-398 PKVAKMLGFM
+398 PKVAKLLGFM

-450 AAQLKTKIATV
+450 AAQLRTKTATI
-461 ALTAQIRAHTF
+461 ALTAQTRAHTF
-472 AMKASAAASKAAA
+472 AMRASAAASKAAA
-485 KAQKAFA
+485 VASKAFR
-492 AGMKFIKSPVGIAVI
+492 AGLAFVTSPIGIAI
-507 AITAL
+507 LAITAL
-512 ITAGV
+512 IAAGV

-593 VFSGNWSAAWGNIVA
+593 VFSGNWSAAWGNVVS
-608 IFGNVFGALANI
+608 IFGNVFGELANI

-703 WVKKPKPGSAGGGD
+703 WDKKPKPGSAGGGE

-744 FAEFKRLYRRMKDEE
+744 FAEFKRLYQRMKNEE
-759 RRKQFSPAKEGKG
+759 RRKQFSPAL

>member
-104 ALLNMSKNIPMTADA
+104 ALLNMSKSIPMTADA

-172 QTQVTALGDQLNYL
+172 QTQVAALGDQLNYL

-191 ENVLKLSEVV
+191 ENALKLSEVV

-249 ATSNQAAV
+249 ATSKQAAV

-269 NRMQTDAK
+269 NRMHMDAE

-330 AAAYSGSM
+330 ASAYSGSM

-356 QNKLAALQVQIGNK
+356 QNKLAVLQVQIGNK

-398 PKVAKMLGFM
+398 PKVAKLLGFM

-450 AAQLKTKIATV
+450 AAQLKTKIATI
-461 ALTAQIRAHTF
+461 ALTAQTRAHTF
-472 AMKASAAASKAAA
+472 AMRASAAASKAAA
-485 KAQKAFA
+485 VASKAFR
-492 AGMKFIKSPVGIAVI
+492 AGLAFVTSPIGIAI
-507 AITAL
+507 LAITAL
-512 ITAGV
+512 IAAGV

-593 VFSGNWSAAWGNIVA
+593 VFSGNWSAAWGNVVS
-608 IFGNVFGALANI
+608 IFGNVFGELANI

-703 WVKKPKPGSAGGGD
+703 WDKKPKPGSAGGGE
-717 SIVFSPVFNFYG
+717 SIVFSPMFNFYG

-759 RRKQFSPAKEGKG
+759 RRKQFSPA

>member
-286 IKQLPAAE
+286 INQLPAAE

-759 RRKQFSPAKEGKG
+759 RRKQFSPA